1 MNDPLEAPIL
11 ELPEYA
17 TQEGWVIK
25 VGNMKQAFAVGD
37 LLPDDD
43 IGNRFAVA
51 ITDLVES
58 NTMQQLVKAF
68 TKRPKR
74 S

>member
-17 TQEGWVIK
+17 TQEGWKIK
-25 VGNMKQAFAVGD
+25 VGTMKQAFIVGD
-37 LLPDDD
+37 LLPDDE
-43 IGNRFAVA
+43 IGNRFAIA
-51 ITDLVES
+51 ITDRTEA
-58 NTMQQLVKAF
+58 NTMRQLVKAF
-68 TKRPKR
+68 KLAPKR